1 MDSDAF
7 ARDVCPRYF
16 RHSKWT
22 SFSRMLNMYE
32 FRKVSTSPRNAR
44 STRHEFAHEF
54 FTRDRKDLLNRVQ
67 RKWVYL
73 EPIFGRG
80 ALPHEQDRFNRVNSE
95 YRLLMRNVGAAKCVS
110 RASDFRGPGSAHI
123 R

>member
-1 MDSDAF
+1 M
-7 ARDVCPRYF
+7 
-16 RHSKWT
+16 
-22 SFSRMLNMYE
+22 
-32 FRKVSTSPRNAR
+32 
-44 STRHEFAHEF
+44 
-54 FTRDRKDLLNRVQ
+54 Q

-110 RASDFRGPGSAHI
+110 RALDSQGAGSSHS